1 MGDSTSPSLVRRL
14 EDLRSR
20 MEARDEHDTLDEL
33 NDDLK
38 AAADDLEQL
47 ARGIA
52 AAGQQFAYA
61 TVIAT
66 DGGST
71 DAWSQV
77 LAHSTTLRES
87 LEAAPTED
95 KPDERKRAAQRA
107 KEDRNAGSRKKQL
120 ERLKNSIATAWQ
132 AAAKRELAN
141 DRGLLALVLEVPNWK
156 DLQEDARQLS
166 SLVEMA
172 LQRPPQSTDD
182 VRDFKK
188 MRSRC
193 EKIAKAVEERFEKPE
208 RRQLLERIRTGT
220 ATVDDID
227 SATLKWLK
235 EIGISERITLQV
247 RAPVLP
253 PASTTQPIA
262 RFTRGRRFR

>member
-1 MGDSTSPSLVRRL
+1 MDDSTSPSLVTRL
-14 EDLRSR
+14 EELRAR
-20 MEARDEHDTLDEL
+20 MEARDEHDALDAL

-52 AAGQQFAYA
+52 AAAQQFTYA

-66 DGGST
+66 DGEGT
-71 DAWSQV
+71 GAWSQV
-77 LAHSTTLRES
+77 LDHSTTLRES
-87 LEAAPTED
+87 LLSAPAED
-95 KPDERKRAAQRA
+95 KPGERERAAQRA
-107 KEDRNAGSRKKQL
+107 KEDRKAGSRKKQL
-120 ERLKNSIATAWQ
+120 ERLTAAIATAWQ
-132 AAAKRELAN
+132 TAAQRELAN

-172 LQRPPQSTDD
+172 IQRPPQSTDD

-193 EKIAKAVEERFEKPE
+193 EKIGKAVEDRLEKPE
-208 RRQLLERIRTGT
+208 RRQLLERIRAGT

-247 RAPVLP
+247 RAPVSP
-253 PASTTQPIA
+253 PASTTHVSST
-262 RFTRGRRFR
+262 FTRARRFR